1 MLMERNGIDKL
12 KKVSIILPLVVAVIF
27 NSSVAAI
34 DRENNSKLSCGID
47 SYYVKDMVAQDN
59 HIWLLLHDNSIG
71 KDAVACI
78 NEKTLEL
85 QACYRSGEDLEDE
98 MIIQNM
104 SVQPNGSVWLDL
116 FYPKNPK
123 GLQYSLFILQDNV
136 NVAAASN
143 VVLCENIALWENG
156 SSLCYWDSD
165 EIVKSVD
172 IPADTEP
179 YAISALNGRPCFVDA
194 YTGKVFLL
202 NEHGKWINQYSIP
215 VSDNK
220 VLPQGF
226 VDFYASMTSCGN
238 EVYLSYLVGPE
249 KSNSLNRGGLV
260 RLSDGKRLGDTAGLI
275 VHAKKQN
282 DDSVQLYMTNG
293 FSDNSKLKEYQQLS
307 IKSDTITEARAFQQ
321 DGDNTAIYL
330 PAEWQY
336 RDNLGRLW
344 GWSETIRNSITC
356 IDTDSLTD
364 TDSKFSAS
372 TDYYGF
378 LDADESAWYGSQQQG
393 VIKSVVQLG
402 IMNGYTDGTFHPIGN
417 ITLSEAIKMA
427 AVVHATCNNQTIS
440 FSASDGGKWY
450 DAYLNYCVKNRIVSS
465 DEYSS
470 LDAYATRAQIAH
482 IFAKATSDF
491 AVVNDIDYDY
501 IPDVSERSEYADEI
515 LALYRAGISTGDER
529 TRAFRPSDTITRA
542 EAAAIISRVALPTTR
557 IKIV

>member
-1 MLMERNGIDKL
+1 MERNGIDKL
-12 KKVSIILPLVVAVIF
+12 KKACIILPLVVAVIF

-47 SYYVKDMVAQDN
+47 SYYVKDMIAQDD
-59 HIWLLLHDNSIG
+59 HIWLLLHDSSID

-123 GLQYSLFILQDNV
+123 GSQYSLFILQDNV

-143 VVLCENIALWENG
+143 VVLCENVALWENG

-220 VLPQGF
+220 VLPQEF
-226 VDFYASMTSCGN
+226 VNFYASMTSCGN

-293 FSDNSKLKEYQQLS
+293 FSANSKLKEYQQLS

-501 IPDVSERSEYADEI
+501 ISDVSERSEYADEI
-515 LALYRAGISTGDER
+515 LALYRAGILTGDER

>member
-1 MLMERNGIDKL
+1 MERNGIDKL
-12 KKVSIILPLVVAVIF
+12 KKACIILPLVVAVIF

-47 SYYVKDMVAQDN
+47 SYYVKDMIAQDD
-59 HIWLLLHDNSIG
+59 HIWLLLHDSSIG

-143 VVLCENIALWENG
+143 VVLCENVALWENE

-220 VLPQGF
+220 VLPQEF
-226 VDFYASMTSCGN
+226 VNFYASMTSCGN

-515 LALYRAGISTGDER
+515 LALYRAGILTGDER

>member
-1 MLMERNGIDKL
+1 MERNGIDKL
-12 KKVSIILPLVVAVIF
+12 KKACIILPLVVAVIF

-47 SYYVKDMVAQDN
+47 SYYVKDMIAQDD
-59 HIWLLLHDNSIG
+59 HIWLLLHDSSID

-123 GLQYSLFILQDNV
+123 GSQYSLFILQDNV

-143 VVLCENIALWENG
+143 VVLCENVALWENG

-220 VLPQGF
+220 VLPQEF
-226 VDFYASMTSCGN
+226 VNFYASMTSCGN

-356 IDTDSLTD
+356 IDTDSLSD

-501 IPDVSERSEYADEI
+501 ISDVSERSEYADEI
-515 LALYRAGISTGDER
+515 LALYRAGILTGDER

>member
-1 MLMERNGIDKL
+1 MERSGIDKL
-12 KKVSIILPLVVAVIF
+12 KKACIILPLVVAVIF

-47 SYYVKDMVAQDN
+47 SYYVKDMIAQDD
-59 HIWLLLHDNSIG
+59 HIWLLLHDSSID

-123 GLQYSLFILQDNV
+123 CSQYSLFILQDNV

-220 VLPQGF
+220 VLPQEF
-226 VDFYASMTSCGN
+226 VNFYASMTSCGN

-249 KSNSLNRGGLV
+249 KSNSLNTGGLV
-260 RLSDGKRLGDTAGLI
+260 RLSDGKRLGDTVGLI

-307 IKSDTITEARAFQQ
+307 IKSDTITKVRAFQQ
-321 DGDNTAIYL
+321 DGDNAAIYL

-336 RDNLGRLW
+336 MDNLGRLW

-364 TDSKFSAS
+364 SDTKFSTS

-491 AVVNDIDYDY
+491 AVVNDVDYDY

-515 LALYRAGISTGDER
+515 LALYRAGILTGDER

>member
-1 MLMERNGIDKL
+1 MERNGIDKL
-12 KKVSIILPLVVAVIF
+12 KKACIILPLVVAVIF

-47 SYYVKDMVAQDN
+47 SYYVKDMIAQDD
-59 HIWLLLHDNSIG
+59 HIWLLLHDSSIG

-143 VVLCENIALWENG
+143 VVLCENVALWENG

-220 VLPQGF
+220 VLPQEF
-226 VDFYASMTSCGN
+226 VNFYASMTSCGN

-307 IKSDTITEARAFQQ
+307 IKSDTITEVRAFQQ
-321 DGDNTAIYL
+321 DGDNAAIYL

-393 VIKSVVQLG
+393 VIKSVVQLD

-482 IFAKATSDF
+482 IFAKATSYF
-491 AVVNDIDYDY
+491 AVVNDVDYDY

-515 LALYRAGISTGDER
+515 LALYRAGILTGDER

>member
-1 MLMERNGIDKL
+1 MERNGIDKL
-12 KKVSIILPLVVAVIF
+12 KKACIILPLVVAVIF

-47 SYYVKDMVAQDN
+47 SYYVKDMIAQDD
-59 HIWLLLHDNSIG
+59 HIWLLLHDSSIG

-143 VVLCENIALWENG
+143 VVLCENVALWENG

-220 VLPQGF
+220 VLPQEF
-226 VDFYASMTSCGN
+226 VNFYASMTSCGN

-393 VIKSVVQLG
+393 VIKSVVQLD

-501 IPDVSERSEYADEI
+501 ISDVSERSEYADEI
-515 LALYRAGISTGDER
+515 LALYRAGILTGDER

>member
-1 MLMERNGIDKL
+1 MERNGIDKL
-12 KKVSIILPLVVAVIF
+12 KKACIILPLVVAVIF

-47 SYYVKDMVAQDN
+47 SYYMKDMIAQDD
-59 HIWLLLHDNSIG
+59 HIWLLLHDSSID

-123 GLQYSLFILQDNV
+123 GSQYSLFILQDNV

-143 VVLCENIALWENG
+143 VVLCENVALWENG

-179 YAISALNGRPCFVDA
+179 YAISALNGRPCFVDV

-220 VLPQGF
+220 VLPQEF
-226 VDFYASMTSCGN
+226 VNFYASMTSCGN

-501 IPDVSERSEYADEI
+501 ISDVRERSEYADEI
-515 LALYRAGISTGDER
+515 LALYRAGILTGDER

>member
-1 MLMERNGIDKL
+1 MERNGIDKL
-12 KKVSIILPLVVAVIF
+12 KKACIILPLVVAVIF

-47 SYYVKDMVAQDN
+47 SYYVKDMIAQDD
-59 HIWLLLHDNSIG
+59 HIWLLLHDSSID

-104 SVQPNGSVWLDL
+104 SGQPNGSVWLDL

-143 VVLCENIALWENG
+143 VVLCENVALWENG

-220 VLPQGF
+220 VLPQEF
-226 VDFYASMTSCGN
+226 VNFYASMTSCGN

-307 IKSDTITEARAFQQ
+307 IKSDTITEVRAFQQ
-321 DGDNTAIYL
+321 GGDNAAIYL

-501 IPDVSERSEYADEI
+501 ISDVSERSEYADEI
-515 LALYRAGISTGDER
+515 LALYRAGILTGDER

>member
-1 MLMERNGIDKL
+1 MERNGIDKL

-220 VLPQGF
+220 VLPQEF
-226 VDFYASMTSCGN
+226 VNFYASMTSCGN

-515 LALYRAGISTGDER
+515 LALYRAGILTGDER

>member
-1 MLMERNGIDKL
+1 MERNGIDKL
-12 KKVSIILPLVVAVIF
+12 KKACIILPLVVAVIF
-27 NSSVAAI
+27 NSSVTAI

-47 SYYVKDMVAQDN
+47 SYYVKDMIAQDD
-59 HIWLLLHDNSIG
+59 HIWLLLHDSSID

-143 VVLCENIALWENG
+143 VVLCENVALWENG

-172 IPADTEP
+172 IPAGTEP

-215 VSDNK
+215 VSDNM
-220 VLPQGF
+220 VLPQEF
-226 VDFYASMTSCGN
+226 VNFYASMTSCGN

-307 IKSDTITEARAFQQ
+307 IKSDTITKVRAFQQ
-321 DGDNTAIYL
+321 GGDNAAIYL

-336 RDNLGRLW
+336 MDNLGRLW
-344 GWSETIRNSITC
+344 GWSEKIRNSITC

-364 TDSKFSAS
+364 SDTKFSTS

-427 AVVHATCNNQTIS
+427 AVVHATCNNQRIS
-440 FSASDGGKWY
+440 FSASDDGKWY

-465 DEYSS
+465 GEYSS

-515 LALYRAGISTGDER
+515 LALYRAGILTGDER

>member
-1 MLMERNGIDKL
+1 MERNGIDKL
-12 KKVSIILPLVVAVIF
+12 KKACIILPLVVAVIF

-47 SYYVKDMVAQDN
+47 SYYVKDMIAQDD
-59 HIWLLLHDNSIG
+59 HIWLLLHDSSID

-143 VVLCENIALWENG
+143 VVLCENVALWENG

-220 VLPQGF
+220 VLPQEF
-226 VDFYASMTSCGN
+226 VNFYASMTSCGN

-393 VIKSVVQLG
+393 VIKSVVQLD

-440 FSASDGGKWY
+440 FSASDGGEWY

-491 AVVNDIDYDY
+491 AGVNDIDYDY

-515 LALYRAGISTGDER
+515 LALYRAGILTGDER

>member
-1 MLMERNGIDKL
+1 M
-12 KKVSIILPLVVAVIF
+12 
-27 NSSVAAI
+27 
-34 DRENNSKLSCGID
+34 
-47 SYYVKDMVAQDN
+47 
-59 HIWLLLHDNSIG
+59 
-71 KDAVACI
+71 
-78 NEKTLEL
+78 
-85 QACYRSGEDLEDE
+85 
-98 MIIQNM
+98 
-104 SVQPNGSVWLDL
+104 
-116 FYPKNPK
+116 
-123 GLQYSLFILQDNV
+123 
-136 NVAAASN
+136 
-143 VVLCENIALWENG
+143 
-156 SSLCYWDSD
+156 
-165 EIVKSVD
+165 
-172 IPADTEP
+172 
-179 YAISALNGRPCFVDA
+179 
-194 YTGKVFLL
+194 
-202 NEHGKWINQYSIP
+202 
-215 VSDNK
+215 
-220 VLPQGF
+220 
-226 VDFYASMTSCGN
+226 
-238 EVYLSYLVGPE
+238 
-249 KSNSLNRGGLV
+249 

-440 FSASDGGKWY
+440 FSASDDGKWY
-450 DAYLNYCVKNRIVSS
+450 DGYLNYCVKNRIVSS

-491 AVVNDIDYDY
+491 AVVNDIDYCNS
-501 IPDVSERSEYADEI
+501 P
-515 LALYRAGISTGDER
+515 YRRCNPGR
-529 TRAFRPSDTITRA
+529 
-542 EAAAIISRVALPTTR
+542 
-557 IKIV
+557 

>member
-1 MLMERNGIDKL
+1 MERNGIDKL
-12 KKVSIILPLVVAVIF
+12 KKACIILPLVVAVIF

-47 SYYVKDMVAQDN
+47 SYYVKDMIAQDD
-59 HIWLLLHDNSIG
+59 HIWLLLHDSSID

-123 GLQYSLFILQDNV
+123 GSQYSLFILQDNV

-143 VVLCENIALWENG
+143 VVLCENVALWENG

-220 VLPQGF
+220 VLPQEF
-226 VDFYASMTSCGN
+226 VNFYASMTSCGN

-307 IKSDTITEARAFQQ
+307 IKSDAITKVRAFQQ
-321 DGDNTAIYL
+321 DGDNAAIYL

-501 IPDVSERSEYADEI
+501 ISDVSERSEYADEI
-515 LALYRAGISTGDER
+515 LALYRAGILTGDER

>member
-1 MLMERNGIDKL
+1 MERNGIDKL
-12 KKVSIILPLVVAVIF
+12 KKACIILPLVVAVIF

-47 SYYVKDMVAQDN
+47 SYYVKDMIAQDD
-59 HIWLLLHDNSIG
+59 HIWLLLHDSSID

-123 GLQYSLFILQDNV
+123 GSQYSLFILQDNV

-143 VVLCENIALWENG
+143 VVLCENVALWENG

-220 VLPQGF
+220 VLPQEF
-226 VDFYASMTSCGN
+226 VNFYASMTSCGN

-330 PAEWQY
+330 LAEWQY

-501 IPDVSERSEYADEI
+501 ISDVSERSEYADEI
-515 LALYRAGISTGDER
+515 LALYRAGILTGDER

>member
-1 MLMERNGIDKL
+1 MERNGIDKL
-12 KKVSIILPLVVAVIF
+12 KKACIILPLVVAVIF

-47 SYYVKDMVAQDN
+47 SYYVKDMIAQDD
-59 HIWLLLHDNSIG
+59 HIWLLLHDSSIG

-85 QACYRSGEDLEDE
+85 QACYRSGKDLEDE
-98 MIIQNM
+98 MIVQNM

-123 GLQYSLFILQDNV
+123 CSQYSLFILQDNV

-143 VVLCENIALWENG
+143 VVLCENVALWENG

-220 VLPQGF
+220 VLPQEF
-226 VDFYASMTSCGN
+226 VNFYASMTSCGN

-249 KSNSLNRGGLV
+249 KSNSLNAGGLV

-307 IKSDTITEARAFQQ
+307 IKSDTITEVRAFQQ
-321 DGDNTAIYL
+321 DGDNAAIYL

-364 TDSKFSAS
+364 SDTKFSTS

-491 AVVNDIDYDY
+491 AVVNDVDYDY

-515 LALYRAGISTGDER
+515 LALYRAGILTGDER
-529 TRAFRPSDTITRA
+529 TRAFRPSDTVTRA
-542 EAAAIISRVALPTTR
+542 EAAAIISRVALPTMR

>member
-1 MLMERNGIDKL
+1 MERNGIDKL
-12 KKVSIILPLVVAVIF
+12 KKACIILPLVVAVIF

-47 SYYVKDMVAQDN
+47 SYYVKDMIAQDD
-59 HIWLLLHDNSIG
+59 HIWLLLHDSSID

-123 GLQYSLFILQDNV
+123 GSQYSLFILQDNV

-143 VVLCENIALWENG
+143 VVLCENVALWENG

-220 VLPQGF
+220 VLPQEF
-226 VDFYASMTSCGN
+226 VNFYASMTSCGN

-427 AVVHATCNNQTIS
+427 AVVHATCNNQAIS

-501 IPDVSERSEYADEI
+501 ISDVSERSEYADEI
-515 LALYRAGISTGDER
+515 LALYRAGILTGDER

>member
-1 MLMERNGIDKL
+1 MERNGIDKL
-12 KKVSIILPLVVAVIF
+12 KKACIILPLVVAVIF

-220 VLPQGF
+220 VLPQEF

-393 VIKSVVQLG
+393 VIKSVVQLD

-515 LALYRAGISTGDER
+515 LALYRAGILTGDER

>member
-1 MLMERNGIDKL
+1 MERNGIDKL
-12 KKVSIILPLVVAVIF
+12 KKACIILPLVVAVIF

-47 SYYVKDMVAQDN
+47 SYYVKDMIAQDD
-59 HIWLLLHDNSIG
+59 HIWLFLHDSSID

-123 GLQYSLFILQDNV
+123 GSQYSLFILQDNV

-143 VVLCENIALWENG
+143 VVLCENVALWENG

-220 VLPQGF
+220 VLPQEF
-226 VDFYASMTSCGN
+226 VNFYASMTSCGN

-501 IPDVSERSEYADEI
+501 ISDVSERSEYADEI
-515 LALYRAGISTGDER
+515 LALYRAGILTGDER

>member
-1 MLMERNGIDKL
+1 MERSGIDKL
-12 KKVSIILPLVVAVIF
+12 KKACIILPLVVAVIF

-47 SYYVKDMVAQDN
+47 SYYVKDMIAQDD
-59 HIWLLLHDNSIG
+59 HIWLLLHDSSID

-123 GLQYSLFILQDNV
+123 GSQYSLFILQDNV

-220 VLPQGF
+220 VLPQEF
-226 VDFYASMTSCGN
+226 VNFYASMTSCGN

-417 ITLSEAIKMA
+417 ITLSEAIKMS

-515 LALYRAGISTGDER
+515 LALYRAGILTGDER

>member
-1 MLMERNGIDKL
+1 MERNGIDKL
-12 KKVSIILPLVVAVIF
+12 KKACIILPLVVAVIF

-47 SYYVKDMVAQDN
+47 SYYVKDMIAQDD
-59 HIWLLLHDNSIG
+59 HIWLLLHDSSIG

-143 VVLCENIALWENG
+143 VVLCENVALWENG

-220 VLPQGF
+220 VLPQEF
-226 VDFYASMTSCGN
+226 VNFYASMTSCGN

-393 VIKSVVQLG
+393 VIKSVVQLD

-450 DAYLNYCVKNRIVSS
+450 DAYLNYRVKNRIVSS

-501 IPDVSERSEYADEI
+501 ISDVSERSEYADEI
-515 LALYRAGISTGDER
+515 LALYRAGILTGDER

>member
-1 MLMERNGIDKL
+1 MERNGIDKL
-12 KKVSIILPLVVAVIF
+12 KKACIILPLVVAVIF

-47 SYYVKDMVAQDN
+47 SYYVKDMIAQDD
-59 HIWLLLHDNSIG
+59 HIWLLLHDSSID

-123 GLQYSLFILQDNV
+123 GSQYSFFILQDNV

-143 VVLCENIALWENG
+143 VVLCENVALWENG

-220 VLPQGF
+220 VLPQEF
-226 VDFYASMTSCGN
+226 VNFYASMTSCGN

-501 IPDVSERSEYADEI
+501 ISDVSERSEYADEI
-515 LALYRAGISTGDER
+515 LALYRAGILTGDER

-542 EAAAIISRVALPTTR
+542 EAAAIISRVALATTR

>member
-1 MLMERNGIDKL
+1 MERNGIDKL
-12 KKVSIILPLVVAVIF
+12 KKSCIILPLVVAVIF

-47 SYYVKDMVAQDN
+47 SYYVKDMIAQDD
-59 HIWLLLHDNSIG
+59 HIWLLLHDSSID

-123 GLQYSLFILQDNV
+123 GSQYSLFILQDNV

-143 VVLCENIALWENG
+143 VVLCENVALWENG

-220 VLPQGF
+220 VLPQEF
-226 VDFYASMTSCGN
+226 VNFYASMTSCGN

-427 AVVHATCNNQTIS
+427 AVVHATCNKQTIS

-501 IPDVSERSEYADEI
+501 ISDVSERSEYADEI
-515 LALYRAGISTGDER
+515 LALYRAGILTGDER

>member
-1 MLMERNGIDKL
+1 MERNGIDKL
-12 KKVSIILPLVVAVIF
+12 KKSCIILPLVVAVIF

-47 SYYVKDMVAQDN
+47 SYYVKDMIAQDD
-59 HIWLLLHDNSIG
+59 HIWLLLHDSSID

-123 GLQYSLFILQDNV
+123 GSQYSLFILQDNV

-143 VVLCENIALWENG
+143 VVLCENVALWENG

-220 VLPQGF
+220 VLPQEF
-226 VDFYASMTSCGN
+226 VNFYASMTSCGN

-470 LDAYATRAQIAH
+470 HDAYATRAQIAH

-501 IPDVSERSEYADEI
+501 ISDVSERSEYADEI
-515 LALYRAGISTGDER
+515 LALYRAGILTGDER

>member
-1 MLMERNGIDKL
+1 MERSGIDKL
-12 KKVSIILPLVVAVIF
+12 KKACIILPLVVAVIF

-59 HIWLLLHDNSIG
+59 HMWLLLHDNSID

-123 GLQYSLFILQDNV
+123 CSQYSLFILQDNV

-220 VLPQGF
+220 VLPQEF
-226 VDFYASMTSCGN
+226 VNFYASMTSCGN

-515 LALYRAGISTGDER
+515 LALYRAGILTGDER

>member
-1 MLMERNGIDKL
+1 MERNGIDKL
-12 KKVSIILPLVVAVIF
+12 KKACIILPLVVAVIF

-47 SYYVKDMVAQDN
+47 SYYVKDMIAQDD
-59 HIWLLLHDNSIG
+59 HIWLLLHDSSID

-123 GLQYSLFILQDNV
+123 GSQYSLFILQDNV

-143 VVLCENIALWENG
+143 VVLCENVALWENG

-220 VLPQGF
+220 VLPQEF
-226 VDFYASMTSCGN
+226 VNFYASMTSCGN

-307 IKSDTITEARAFQQ
+307 IKSDTITETRAFQQ

-501 IPDVSERSEYADEI
+501 ISDVSERSEYADEI
-515 LALYRAGISTGDER
+515 LALYRAGILTGDER

>member
-1 MLMERNGIDKL
+1 MERNGIDKL

-143 VVLCENIALWENG
+143 VVLCENVALWENG

-220 VLPQGF
+220 VLPQEF

>member
-1 MLMERNGIDKL
+1 MERNGIDKL
-12 KKVSIILPLVVAVIF
+12 KKACIILPLVVAVIF

-47 SYYVKDMVAQDN
+47 SYYVKDMIAQDD
-59 HIWLLLHDNSIG
+59 HIWLLLHDSSID

-116 FYPKNPK
+116 FYPKNQK
-123 GLQYSLFILQDNV
+123 GSQYSLFILQDNV

-143 VVLCENIALWENG
+143 VVLCENVALWENG

-220 VLPQGF
+220 VLPQEF
-226 VDFYASMTSCGN
+226 VNFYASMTSCGN

-501 IPDVSERSEYADEI
+501 ISDVSERSEYADEI
-515 LALYRAGISTGDER
+515 LALYRAGILTGDER

>member
-1 MLMERNGIDKL
+1 MERSGIDKL
-12 KKVSIILPLVVAVIF
+12 KKACIILPLVVAVIF

-47 SYYVKDMVAQDN
+47 SYYVKDMIAQDD
-59 HIWLLLHDNSIG
+59 HIWLLLHDNSID

-123 GLQYSLFILQDNV
+123 CSQYSLFILQDNV

-220 VLPQGF
+220 VLPQEF
-226 VDFYASMTSCGN
+226 VNFYASMTSCGN

-249 KSNSLNRGGLV
+249 KSNSLNTGGLV

-307 IKSDTITEARAFQQ
+307 IKSDTITKVRAFQQ

-515 LALYRAGISTGDER
+515 LALYRAGILTGDER

>member
-1 MLMERNGIDKL
+1 MERNRIDKL
-12 KKVSIILPLVVAVIF
+12 KKACIILPLVVAVIF

-47 SYYVKDMVAQDN
+47 SYYVKDMIAQDD
-59 HIWLLLHDNSIG
+59 HIWLLLHDNSID

-123 GLQYSLFILQDNV
+123 CSQYSLFILQDNV

-220 VLPQGF
+220 VLPQEF
-226 VDFYASMTSCGN
+226 VNFYASMTSCGN

-249 KSNSLNRGGLV
+249 KSNSLNTGGLV

-307 IKSDTITEARAFQQ
+307 IKSDTITKVRAFQQ

-344 GWSETIRNSITC
+344 GWSEAIRNSITC

-515 LALYRAGISTGDER
+515 LALYRAGILTGDER

>member
-1 MLMERNGIDKL
+1 MERNGIDKL
-12 KKVSIILPLVVAVIF
+12 KKACIILPLVVAVIF
-27 NSSVAAI
+27 NSSVTAI

-47 SYYVKDMVAQDN
+47 SYYVKDMIAQDD
-59 HIWLLLHDNSIG
+59 HIWFLLHDNSIG

-85 QACYRSGEDLEDE
+85 QACYRSGENLEDE

-220 VLPQGF
+220 VLPQEF
-226 VDFYASMTSCGN
+226 VNFYASMTSCGN

-307 IKSDTITEARAFQQ
+307 IKSDTITEVRAFQQ
-321 DGDNTAIYL
+321 GGDNAAIYL

-336 RDNLGRLW
+336 RDNFGRLW
-344 GWSETIRNSITC
+344 GWSEKIRNSITC
-356 IDTDSLTD
+356 IDADSLTD
-364 TDSKFSAS
+364 SDSKFSAS

-515 LALYRAGISTGDER
+515 LALYRAGILTGDER

>member
-1 MLMERNGIDKL
+1 MERSGIDKL
-12 KKVSIILPLVVAVIF
+12 KKACIILPLVVAVIF

-47 SYYVKDMVAQDN
+47 SYYVKDMIAQDD
-59 HIWLLLHDNSIG
+59 HIWLLLHDSSIG

-123 GLQYSLFILQDNV
+123 CSQYSLFILQDNV

-220 VLPQGF
+220 VLPQEF
-226 VDFYASMTSCGN
+226 VNFYASMTSCGN

-515 LALYRAGISTGDER
+515 LALYRAGILTGDER
-529 TRAFRPSDTITRA
+529 TRAFRTSDTITRA

>member
-1 MLMERNGIDKL
+1 MERNGIDKL
-12 KKVSIILPLVVAVIF
+12 KKACIILPLVVAVIF

-47 SYYVKDMVAQDN
+47 SYYVKDMIAQDD
-59 HIWLLLHDNSIG
+59 HIWLLLHDSSID

-143 VVLCENIALWENG
+143 VVLCENVALWENG

-220 VLPQGF
+220 VLPQEF
-226 VDFYASMTSCGN
+226 VNFYASMTSCGN

-501 IPDVSERSEYADEI
+501 ISDVSERSEYADEI
-515 LALYRAGISTGDER
+515 LALYRAGILTGDER

>member
-1 MLMERNGIDKL
+1 MERNGIDKL
-12 KKVSIILPLVVAVIF
+12 KKACIILPLVVAVIF

-47 SYYVKDMVAQDN
+47 SYYVKDMIAQDD
-59 HIWLLLHDNSIG
+59 HIWLLLHDSSID

-123 GLQYSLFILQDNV
+123 GSQYSLFILQDNV

-143 VVLCENIALWENG
+143 VVLCENVALWENG

-220 VLPQGF
+220 VLPQEF
-226 VDFYASMTSCGN
+226 VNFYASMTSCGN

-321 DGDNTAIYL
+321 GGDNAAIYL

-344 GWSETIRNSITC
+344 GWSEKIRNSITC
-356 IDTDSLTD
+356 IDADSLTD
-364 TDSKFSAS
+364 SDSKFSAS

-501 IPDVSERSEYADEI
+501 ISDVSERSEYADEI
-515 LALYRAGISTGDER
+515 LALYRAGILTGDER

>member
-1 MLMERNGIDKL
+1 MERNGIDKL
-12 KKVSIILPLVVAVIF
+12 KKACIILPLVVAVIF

-47 SYYVKDMVAQDN
+47 SYYVKDMIAQDD
-59 HIWLLLHDNSIG
+59 HIWLLLHDSSIG

-143 VVLCENIALWENG
+143 VVLCENVALWENG

-220 VLPQGF
+220 VLPQEF
-226 VDFYASMTSCGN
+226 VNFYASMTSCGN

-501 IPDVSERSEYADEI
+501 ISDVSERSEYADEI
-515 LALYRAGISTGDER
+515 LALYRAGILTGDER